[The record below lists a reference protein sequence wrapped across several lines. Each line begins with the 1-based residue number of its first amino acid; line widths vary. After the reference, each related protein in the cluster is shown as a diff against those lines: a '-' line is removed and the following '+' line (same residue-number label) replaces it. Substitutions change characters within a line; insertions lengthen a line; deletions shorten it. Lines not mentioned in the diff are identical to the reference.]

1 MGHARP
7 GVETKVKD
15 IIINQ
20 PHLQSLQ
27 QKIGSWF
34 LAFLSWML
42 WLYFLLP
49 LFTLGGWLLGVKNL
63 ADEIRWFGGYKTLLE
78 LLALYGE
85 IIVVIAVLWLLWSL
99 YLSWLQAGV
108 SPFTPTQVSEQ
119 QLCAV
124 FHIKVEQLQQAK
136 QGKKLTVHFD
146 EQAQITAIDI
156 EHLGKATE
164 N

>member
-1 MGHARP
+1 M
-7 GVETKVKD
+7 KD

-34 LAFLSWML
+34 LSFLSWLL

-78 LLALYGE
+78 LLELYGE
-85 IIVVIAVLWLLWSL
+85 IIIVIAVLWLLWSL
-99 YLSWLQAGV
+99 YLSWLHAGV
-108 SPFTPTQVSEQ
+108 SPLTQTQVSDQ

-124 FHIKVEQLQQAK
+124 FKLKAEQLQQAK
-136 QGKKLTVHFD
+136 GGKKLTVHFD
-146 EQAQITAIDI
+146 EHALITKIDY
-156 EHLGKATE
+156 EHVDKVSE

>member
-1 MGHARP
+1 M
-7 GVETKVKD
+7 KD

-34 LAFLSWML
+34 LSFMSWML

-85 IIVVIAVLWLLWSL
+85 IIVVIAALWLLWSL
-99 YLSWLQAGV
+99 YLSWLHAGV
-108 SPFTPTQVSEQ
+108 SPVTQTQVSDQ

-124 FHIKVEQLQQAK
+124 FQLKIEQLQQAK
-136 QGKKLTVHFD
+136 VAKKLNVHFD
-146 EQAQITAIDI
+146 EHALITAIDY
-156 EHLGKATE
+156 ELADKVSE

>member
-1 MGHARP
+1 M
-7 GVETKVKD
+7 KD

-34 LAFLSWML
+34 LSFLSWLL

-78 LLALYGE
+78 LLELYGE
-85 IIVVIAVLWLLWSL
+85 IIVIIALLWLLWSL
-99 YLSWLQAGV
+99 YLSWLHAGV
-108 SPFTPTQVSEQ
+108 SPLTQSQVSAK

-124 FHIKVEQLQQAK
+124 FQLEAEQLHQAK
-136 QGKKLTVHFD
+136 GSKKLTVHFD
-146 EQAQITAIDI
+146 EQAKITRIDF
-156 EHLGKATE
+156 GSTDKVSE